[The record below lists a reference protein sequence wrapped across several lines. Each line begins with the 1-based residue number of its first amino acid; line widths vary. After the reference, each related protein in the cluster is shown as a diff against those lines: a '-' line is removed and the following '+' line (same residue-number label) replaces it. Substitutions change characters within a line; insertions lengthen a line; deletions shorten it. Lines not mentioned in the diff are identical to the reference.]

1 MPPFG
6 GLWGILGHYVGAG
19 GGQGI
24 LWVTLS
30 CPEWPIASTQ
40 LAASGSHGAPL
51 RHQGPG
57 KRNPAW
63 AWKGEN
69 RKLLETVSNDCPAPT
84 RWSPQTPHGPP
95 ESLSSAC
102 LFLALSVPLGLH
114 SWARCLNLFSQD
126 LSPFLHFP
134 SFPQSS
140 GLPSLPLDKGG
151 DTTRTVSCFPSWS
164 LSSVASLG
172 LKGIVITG

>member
-19 GGQGI
+19 GGGE
-24 LWVTLS
+24 S
-30 CPEWPIASTQ
+30 CEWLRPVQKWPIASTQ
-40 LAASGSHGAPL
+40 LMASGGHVAPS
-51 RHQGPG
+51 HQGAG

-140 GLPSLPLDKGG
+140 GLPSLPPDG
-151 DTTRTVSCFPSWS
+151 DTARTVSCVLSWS

-172 LKGIVITG
+172 LKGIGITG